1 MRIAA
6 PEGGEGK
13 AAVGAIFDPEG
24 GVLVVK
30 RAARADDPWSGQ
42 WALPG
47 GRWTWG
53 DLDLWETARR
63 EVLEETGIDIEAL
76 EPIGWFGPVSPMN
89 RPELRVHV
97 VALRAGS
104 RPKVRLS
111 EELVD
116 FRWVRP
122 SSMRRST
129 VRVLTSFGEREVEA
143 LVEGDVLVWGL
154 TYRILGMLLSS
165 GVAVG

>member
-1 MRIAA
+1 MRPAA
-6 PEGGEGK
+6 PEGGEGT

-24 GVLVVK
+24 SVLVVK
-30 RAARADDPWSGQ
+30 RALRAGDPWSGQ

-53 DLDLWETARR
+53 DSDLWMTARR
-63 EVLEETGIDIEAL
+63 EVLEETGIDIELL

-97 VALRAGS
+97 VALRADF
-104 RPKVRLS
+104 RPQVRLN
-111 EELVD
+111 EELAD

-122 SSMRRST
+122 SSMSRTR
-129 VRVLTSFGEREVEA
+129 VKVLTSFGEREVEA
-143 LVEGDVLVWGL
+143 MVDEDVLIWGL
-154 TYRILGMLLSS
+154 TYRILSVLVSS
-165 GVAVG
+165 GVAAG